1 MGHGLEQG
9 LVYGDL
15 RVGVNRV
22 VSDVQ
27 ILGDL
32 GLRKLFNNAF
42 SWLLIFN
49 ELTGNLL
56 NRLRVMRTYFLH
68 RLEFEWF
75 SQSFIA
81 LFYINLLTITKKLPL
96 FKKKDIKNHYFF
108 FDSSLT
114 LYVSQL
120 SPQPFT
126 YSSHYRYCEGEN
138 GWDCESYIYSLIGN
152 RVGYDLYILTSF
164 ILMKTLYIFIQ
175 SYLIT
180 FTLY

>member
-56 NRLRVMRTYFLH
+56 NGLRVMCAYFLH

-108 FDSSLT
+108 FYSYWLYMWASCLQRLPLT
-114 LYVSQL
+114 VPTFHWEKAKERLGLWVLY
-120 SPQPFT
+120 
-126 YSSHYRYCEGEN
+126 N
-138 GWDCESYIYSLIGN
+138 SLIEN
-152 RVGYDLYILTSF
+152 SRWLWFIYINEFHINENL
-164 ILMKTLYIFIQ
+164 I
-175 SYLIT
+175 YLQ
-180 FTLY
+180 

>member
-15 RVGVNRV
+15 SIGINRV

-56 NRLRVMRTYFLH
+56 KGLRVMRSYFLH

-96 FKKKDIKNHYFF
+96 FKKKDIKNLYFF
-108 FDSSLT
+108 ST
-114 LYVSQL
+114 LHWL
-120 SPQPFT
+120 SMRAT
-126 YSSHYRYCEGEN
+126 STHRL
-138 GWDCESYIYSLIGN
+138 SLINLTFN
-152 RVGYDLYILTSF
+152 REKVNLVGILS
-164 ILMKTLYIFIQ
+164 LIFKA
-175 SYLIT
+175 L
-180 FTLY
+180 